1 MTELTLVYFKMRA
14 LGEAPQMMLH
24 YRNQPYRY
32 MMGWDYFGKPWA
44 DAKRG
49 AAFRQ
54 LPMLVTEDG
63 TQITQTGSIMRYL
76 AGCLDLM
83 PADPTMAAQADEVFE
98 GAHELFRPLNPP
110 VNFHTGEQ
118 FSASRE
124 ACLPVLHGRF
134 EDFELLLER
143 HGGPFF
149 LGEEPCY
156 CDFGAFHHIDLAHFM
171 DEAILKGYPRL
182 GEFMA
187 AMHGLPG
194 LATYMA
200 ERPELTGVGV
210 GPKLV
215 IEGRPVP
222 TGVMAD

>member
-1 MTELTLVYFKMRA
+1 
-14 LGEAPQMMLH
+14 
-24 YRNQPYRY
+24 
-32 MMGWDYFGKPWA
+32 MMGWEYFGKPWP

-63 TQITQTGSIMRYL
+63 TQITQTGAIMRYL
-76 AGCLDLM
+76 ASRLDLM
-83 PADPTMAAQADEVFE
+83 PLDPLAAAQADEVFE

-110 VNFHTGEQ
+110 VNFHTGDH
-118 FSASRE
+118 FAASRE
-124 ACLPVLHGRF
+124 ACLPGLHARF
-134 EDFELLLER
+134 ADFELLLAR

-149 LGEEPCY
+149 LGSDPCY

-171 DEAILKGYPRL
+171 DKAILEDYPRL
-182 GEFMA
+182 RDFMA

-194 LATYMA
+194 LATYLA
-200 ERPELTGVGV
+200 NRPELTGVGV

-215 IEGRPVP
+215 IDGQPVP
-222 TGVMAD
+222 TGIIADLPELERNPQTVAAKVKIT

>member
-1 MTELTLVYFKMRA
+1 
-14 LGEAPQMMLH
+14 
-24 YRNQPYRY
+24 
-32 MMGWDYFGKPWA
+32 
-44 DAKRG
+44 
-49 AAFRQ
+49 
-54 LPMLVTEDG
+54 
-63 TQITQTGSIMRYL
+63 
-76 AGCLDLM
+76 
-83 PADPTMAAQADEVFE
+83 
-98 GAHELFRPLNPP
+98 
-110 VNFHTGEQ
+110 
-118 FSASRE
+118 
-124 ACLPVLHGRF
+124 
-134 EDFELLLER
+134 
-143 HGGPFF
+143 
-149 LGEEPCY
+149 
-156 CDFGAFHHIDLAHFM
+156 M

>member
-1 MTELTLVYFKMRA
+1 
-14 LGEAPQMMLH
+14 
-24 YRNQPYRY
+24 
-32 MMGWDYFGKPWA
+32 MMGWEYFGKPWP

-63 TQITQTGSIMRYL
+63 TQITQTGAIMRYL
-76 AGCLDLM
+76 ASRLDLM
-83 PADPTMAAQADEVFE
+83 PLDPLAAAQADEVFE

-110 VNFHTGEQ
+110 VNFHTGDH
-118 FSASRE
+118 FAASRE
-124 ACLPVLHGRF
+124 ACLPVLHARF
-134 EDFELLLER
+134 ADFELLLAR

-149 LGEEPCY
+149 LGSDPCY

-171 DEAILKGYPRL
+171 DKAILEDYPRL
-182 GEFMA
+182 RDFMA

-194 LATYMA
+194 LATYLA
-200 ERPELTGVGV
+200 NRPELTGVGV

-215 IEGRPVP
+215 IDGQPVP
-222 TGVMAD
+222 TGIIADLPELERNPQTVAAKVKIT